1 MREVF
6 WGFQMISA
14 KKGDC
19 CEWAMGVDP
28 QFVTVYKWKE
38 RGFCPWFFLVP
49 YLTFAKTIWWKMRRR
64 GIPLG
69 FLFRLGGVD
78 ILYSERVT
86 EI

>member
-38 RGFCPWFFLVP
+38 RGFCPLDFFGTLFNFCQNHLVEDA
-49 YLTFAKTIWWKMRRR
+49 T
-64 GIPLG
+64 
-69 FLFRLGGVD
+69 
-78 ILYSERVT
+78 
-86 EI
+86 